1 MNIFQIEDY
10 LDNEWIQKEMRVHE
24 SEYTE
29 YEHLKIF
36 ASTWNAN
43 GKKIT
48 EDLKPWI
55 YRGSLK
61 NEPDV

>member
-1 MNIFQIEDY
+1 
-10 LDNEWIQKEMRVHE
+10 MRVHE